1 MGPNRKSQRRASH
14 APSVSYAF
22 LVETYATERFKTL
35 GVWSMFRD
43 EDLDIRPHPTSRTIG
58 RRTNTWFTSA

>member
-1 MGPNRKSQRRASH
+1 
-14 APSVSYAF
+14 VSYAF

-58 RRTNTWFTSA
+58 RRMNTWFTSA